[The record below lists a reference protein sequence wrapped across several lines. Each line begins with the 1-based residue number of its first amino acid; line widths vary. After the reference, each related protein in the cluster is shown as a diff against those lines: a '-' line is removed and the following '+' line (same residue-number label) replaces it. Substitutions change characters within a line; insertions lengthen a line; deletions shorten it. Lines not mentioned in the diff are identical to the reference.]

1 MLNQVASIYSH
12 SGYQKTRAQSKMTGK
27 TAIPLQSRNINV
39 PKQPAKSKPKLT
51 QKTLKYFTSATTPS
65 IDAPS
70 IDIFNDT
77 TSSMDISMS
86 NPAFDKPSQQL
97 DEKFRIDVYLYSIH
111 KEMKTRPEN
120 YIKRQKEIKAD
131 MRTVLIDWLM
141 EVSYSSATYMCSDVI
156 PLAVNY
162 LDRFLSKMGVP
173 RSKFQLLGIVALMV
187 ASKMVDTIPPDTNMM
202 SELTDHTYTSGNI
215 KKMEH
220 ILLQQLDFDLYP
232 PTPSMFFD
240 YYLHLSNARP
250 DIDETPQNSS
260 AIIKR
265 SYSSLFLHYLTEIIT
280 FDYRLSVSWLVSR
293 TSFCST
299 ILLRLII
306 KKILTQ
312 TAFVK
317 GTFRTGHFN
326 DFLSREVDLVE
337 DVRQH
342 GVYSDKLE
350 MVVSSEFPLDKEN
363 SDPSRRNSIL
373 KSELVTCMIGIKTL
387 WEGVVNQDSK
397 RPDAC
402 LSVIEKYNREYIV
415 KHFPDMPK
423 LCKSCIPSV
432 EDIKTCIND
441 C

>member
-1 MLNQVASIYSH
+1 
-12 SGYQKTRAQSKMTGK
+12 
-27 TAIPLQSRNINV
+27 
-39 PKQPAKSKPKLT
+39 
-51 QKTLKYFTSATTPS
+51 
-65 IDAPS
+65 
-70 IDIFNDT
+70 
-77 TSSMDISMS
+77 
-86 NPAFDKPSQQL
+86 
-97 DEKFRIDVYLYSIH
+97 
-111 KEMKTRPEN
+111 MKTRPEN

-202 SELTDHTYTSGNI
+202 SELTDNTYTSGNI

-240 YYLHLSNARP
+240 YYLHLSNACP
-250 DIDETPQNSS
+250 DIDETPQNSAS
-260 AIIKR
+260 INKR

-306 KKILTQ
+306 KKILNQ
-312 TAFVK
+312 TAFAK
-317 GTFRTGHFN
+317 GTFRTSHFN
-326 DFLSREVDLVE
+326 DFLSREVTLVE
-337 DVRQH
+337 DVRLN
-342 GVYSDKLE
+342 GVYSEVLGT
-350 MVVSSEFPLDKEN
+350 VVLSEFPFDKEN
-363 SDPSRRNSIL
+363 LDPLRRNSIL
-373 KSELVTCMIGIKTL
+373 KSELITCMIGIKTL
-387 WEGVVNQDSK
+387 WEGVVNQDSN

-402 LSVIEKYNREYIV
+402 LSVIDKYNREPIV

-423 LCKSCIPSV
+423 LCRSCIPSV
-432 EDIKTCIND
+432 EDIKTCIDN